1 MAKVIV
7 EVNSLQN
14 NDLIGRVVI
23 SDAGR
28 DKGSCYVVLDVLS
41 NDLLLLVN
49 GSNKTIL
56 LPKKKKLK
64 HLKLTNVIDGEVK
77 DSILSQSRNAD
88 LIIKR
93 FIKLNGTKEVWLPY
107 VKRRCNR
114 NARYSVRI
122 FT

>member
-28 DKGSCYVVLDVLS
+28 DKESCYVVLDVLS

-49 GSNKTIL
+49 GSNKTML
-56 LPKKKKLK
+56 LPKRKKLK

-77 DSILSQSRNAD
+77 DSILSQCRNAD

-93 FIKLNGTKEVWLPY
+93 FIKLNGTKEV
-107 VKRRCNR
+107 
-114 NARYSVRI
+114 
-122 FT
+122 